1 MNTEEFIRRSKEKHG
16 DLFDYS
22 KSVYVNPKTNI
33 IVTCKK
39 HGDFLTKPYNHM
51 NGTGCRKCADEKN
64 ALKYRKDG
72 DIFINDA
79 VKVHGD
85 KYDYSKVEYVNWK
98 TKVCIICPE
107 HGEFFQTPNAHLN
120 GQGCPKCGIKSRT
133 EQRTMT
139 TEEFIEKAK
148 RIHGDKYDYSKVE
161 YLNTGENVLIKCNKC
176 GREFHQ
182 TPENHLQNKG
192 CPYCA
197 NQSSQPE
204 NEIADFLRD
213 NLGED
218 AVLQRDRKILGG
230 KELDIYVPSL
240 KLAIEYNGLRW
251 HSTEFTENKNSHLDK
266 LNECNKKGI
275 KLITIFEDEWI
286 NGKNIVLSKL
296 KHIIKHNNGEKV
308 FGRKTNIVVIDKI
321 TAKKFL
327 EINHIQGFAPST
339 VYLGCIYNDKL
350 VAVMTFKNVKDEWE
364 LNRYA
369 TDINL
374 QCIGVGGK
382 MFKYFIKKYNPTYVK
397 SFADRRWTI
406 DIENNL
412 YIKLGFNID
421 SILEPDYRYVNRL
434 ERIHKFNFRKQILH
448 KKYGFPLSMTE
459 LEMTKKLGIF
469 RIYDCGIVKYV
480 WKSTEILKST

>member
-1 MNTEEFIRRSKEKHG
+1 M
-16 DLFDYS
+16 
-22 KSVYVNPKTNI
+22 V
-33 IVTCKK
+33 
-39 HGDFLTKPYNHM
+39 
-51 NGTGCRKCADEKN
+51 
-64 ALKYRKDG
+64 
-72 DIFINDA
+72 
-79 VKVHGD
+79 
-85 KYDYSKVEYVNWK
+85 
-98 TKVCIICPE
+98 
-107 HGEFFQTPNAHLN
+107 
-120 GQGCPKCGIKSRT
+120 
-133 EQRTMT
+133 
-139 TEEFIEKAK
+139 
-148 RIHGDKYDYSKVE
+148 
-161 YLNTGENVLIKCNKC
+161 
-176 GREFHQ
+176 
-182 TPENHLQNKG
+182 
-192 CPYCA
+192 
-197 NQSSQPE
+197 
-204 NEIADFLRD
+204 
-213 NLGED
+213 
-218 AVLQRDRKILGG
+218 
-230 KELDIYVPSL
+230 
-240 KLAIEYNGLRW
+240 
-251 HSTEFTENKNSHLDK
+251 
-266 LNECNKKGI
+266 

-339 VYLGCIYNDKL
+339 VYLGCMYNDKL

-397 SFADRRWTI
+397 SFADRRWTT

-412 YIKLGFNID
+412 YTKLGFDID

-480 WKSTEILKST
+480 WKPTEILKST